1 MLLPEN
7 VSLRKNEIKS
17 WDKKKHIYAWQ
28 TDFITMCDILT
39 LFTLG
44 RYWLWKQQTSPV
56 FLLSLSHEM
65 IWPIL
70 NIAPFFY
77 IKDDEKKTKTQR
89 VINQGLRTF
98 QAILNKM
105 ICNKI

>member
-1 MLLPEN
+1 
-7 VSLRKNEIKS
+7 
-17 WDKKKHIYAWQ
+17 
-28 TDFITMCDILT
+28 MCDILT

-77 IKDDEKKTKTQR
+77 IKDDEKKKKNSES
-89 VINQGLRTF
+89 NQSRPKNLSGNFKQNDL
-98 QAILNKM
+98 
-105 ICNKI
+105 

>member
-1 MLLPEN
+1 
-7 VSLRKNEIKS
+7 
-17 WDKKKHIYAWQ
+17 
-28 TDFITMCDILT
+28 MCDILT

-56 FLLSLSHEM
+56 FLLSLSHDM

-77 IKDDEKKTKTQR
+77 IKDDEKKKKKNSES
-89 VINQGLRTF
+89 NQSRPKNLSGNFKQNDL
-98 QAILNKM
+98 
-105 ICNKI
+105 

>member
-1 MLLPEN
+1 
-7 VSLRKNEIKS
+7 
-17 WDKKKHIYAWQ
+17 
-28 TDFITMCDILT
+28 MCDILT

-77 IKDDEKKTKTQR
+77 IKDDEKKKNNSES
-89 VINQGLRTF
+89 NQSRPKNLSGNFKQNDL
-98 QAILNKM
+98 
-105 ICNKI
+105 

>member
-1 MLLPEN
+1 
-7 VSLRKNEIKS
+7 
-17 WDKKKHIYAWQ
+17 
-28 TDFITMCDILT
+28 MCDILT

-77 IKDDEKKTKTQR
+77 IKDDEMKKKKKKTQS
-89 VINQGLRTF
+89 NQSRPKNLSGNFKQNDL
-98 QAILNKM
+98 
-105 ICNKI
+105 

>member
-1 MLLPEN
+1 
-7 VSLRKNEIKS
+7 
-17 WDKKKHIYAWQ
+17 
-28 TDFITMCDILT
+28 MCDILT

-77 IKDDEKKTKTQR
+77 IKDDEKKNKKNSES
-89 VINQGLRTF
+89 NQSRPKNLSGNFKQNDL
-98 QAILNKM
+98 
-105 ICNKI
+105 

>member
-1 MLLPEN
+1 
-7 VSLRKNEIKS
+7 
-17 WDKKKHIYAWQ
+17 
-28 TDFITMCDILT
+28 MCDILT

-77 IKDDEKKTKTQR
+77 IKDDEKKNKKKNSES
-89 VINQGLRTF
+89 NQSRPKNLSGNFKQNDL
-98 QAILNKM
+98 
-105 ICNKI
+105 

>member
-1 MLLPEN
+1 
-7 VSLRKNEIKS
+7 
-17 WDKKKHIYAWQ
+17 
-28 TDFITMCDILT
+28 MCDILT

-77 IKDDEKKTKTQR
+77 IKDDEKKKKKTQS
-89 VINQGLRTF
+89 NQSRPKNLSGNFKQNDL
-98 QAILNKM
+98 
-105 ICNKI
+105 

>member
-1 MLLPEN
+1 
-7 VSLRKNEIKS
+7 
-17 WDKKKHIYAWQ
+17 
-28 TDFITMCDILT
+28 MCDILT

-77 IKDDEKKTKTQR
+77 IKDDEKKKKK
-89 VINQGLRTF
+89 LRE
-98 QAILNKM
+98 
-105 ICNKI
+105 

>member
-17 WDKKKHIYAWQ
+17 WDKKKKHIYAWQ

-77 IKDDEKKTKTQR
+77 IKDDEMKKKKKK
-89 VINQGLRTF
+89 NSE
-98 QAILNKM
+98 
-105 ICNKI
+105 

>member
-1 MLLPEN
+1 
-7 VSLRKNEIKS
+7 
-17 WDKKKHIYAWQ
+17 
-28 TDFITMCDILT
+28 MCDILT

-77 IKDDEKKTKTQR
+77 IKDDEMKKKTQS
-89 VINQGLRTF
+89 NQSRPKNLSGNFKQNDL
-98 QAILNKM
+98 
-105 ICNKI
+105 

>member
-1 MLLPEN
+1 
-7 VSLRKNEIKS
+7 
-17 WDKKKHIYAWQ
+17 
-28 TDFITMCDILT
+28 MCDILT

-77 IKDDEKKTKTQR
+77 IKDDEKKKQNSES
-89 VINQGLRTF
+89 NQSRPKNLSGNFKQNDL
-98 QAILNKM
+98 
-105 ICNKI
+105 

>member
-1 MLLPEN
+1 MFLN
-7 VSLRKNEIKS
+7 VVTRKRLTEKEWNKKLRF
-17 WDKKKHIYAWQ
+17 KKKHIYAWQ
-28 TDFITMCDILT
+28 SDFITMCDILT

-77 IKDDEKKTKTQR
+77 IKDDEMKKK
-89 VINQGLRTF
+89 NKKKLRE
-98 QAILNKM
+98 
-105 ICNKI
+105 

>member
-17 WDKKKHIYAWQ
+17 WDKKKKKHIYAWQ

-77 IKDDEKKTKTQR
+77 IKDDGKKKKKTSE
-89 VINQGLRTF
+89 
-98 QAILNKM
+98 
-105 ICNKI
+105 

>member
-1 MLLPEN
+1 
-7 VSLRKNEIKS
+7 
-17 WDKKKHIYAWQ
+17 
-28 TDFITMCDILT
+28 MCDILT

-56 FLLSLSHEM
+56 FLLSLSHDM

-77 IKDDEKKTKTQR
+77 IKDDEKKKNSES
-89 VINQGLRTF
+89 NQSRPKNLSGNFKQNDL
-98 QAILNKM
+98 
-105 ICNKI
+105 

>member
-1 MLLPEN
+1 
-7 VSLRKNEIKS
+7 
-17 WDKKKHIYAWQ
+17 
-28 TDFITMCDILT
+28 MCDILT

-56 FLLSLSHEM
+56 FLLSLSHDM

-77 IKDDEKKTKTQR
+77 IKDDEMKKKTKKKTQS
-89 VINQGLRTF
+89 NQSRPKNLSGNFKQNDL
-98 QAILNKM
+98 
-105 ICNKI
+105 

>member
-1 MLLPEN
+1 
-7 VSLRKNEIKS
+7 
-17 WDKKKHIYAWQ
+17 
-28 TDFITMCDILT
+28 MCDILT

-77 IKDDEKKTKTQR
+77 IKDDEKKKNSES
-89 VINQGLRTF
+89 NQSRPKNLSANF
-98 QAILNKM
+98 KQNDL
-105 ICNKI
+105 

>member
-77 IKDDEKKTKTQR
+77 IKDDEKKKKTQR

>member
-1 MLLPEN
+1 
-7 VSLRKNEIKS
+7 
-17 WDKKKHIYAWQ
+17 
-28 TDFITMCDILT
+28 MCDILT

-77 IKDDEKKTKTQR
+77 IKDDEKNKTKKNSES
-89 VINQGLRTF
+89 NQSRPKNLSGNFKQNDL
-98 QAILNKM
+98 
-105 ICNKI
+105 

>member
-1 MLLPEN
+1 
-7 VSLRKNEIKS
+7 
-17 WDKKKHIYAWQ
+17 
-28 TDFITMCDILT
+28 MCDILT

-77 IKDDEKKTKTQR
+77 IKDDEKKNKNSES
-89 VINQGLRTF
+89 NQSRPKNLSGNFKQNDL
-98 QAILNKM
+98 
-105 ICNKI
+105 

>member
-1 MLLPEN
+1 
-7 VSLRKNEIKS
+7 
-17 WDKKKHIYAWQ
+17 
-28 TDFITMCDILT
+28 MCDILT

-56 FLLSLSHEM
+56 FLLSLSHDM

-77 IKDDEKKTKTQR
+77 IKDDEKKKNKNSES
-89 VINQGLRTF
+89 NQSRPKNLSGNFKQNDL
-98 QAILNKM
+98 
-105 ICNKI
+105 

>member
-1 MLLPEN
+1 
-7 VSLRKNEIKS
+7 
-17 WDKKKHIYAWQ
+17 
-28 TDFITMCDILT
+28 MCDILT

-77 IKDDEKKTKTQR
+77 IKDDEKKKNSES
-89 VINQGLRTF
+89 NQSRPKNLSGNFKQNDL
-98 QAILNKM
+98 
-105 ICNKI
+105 